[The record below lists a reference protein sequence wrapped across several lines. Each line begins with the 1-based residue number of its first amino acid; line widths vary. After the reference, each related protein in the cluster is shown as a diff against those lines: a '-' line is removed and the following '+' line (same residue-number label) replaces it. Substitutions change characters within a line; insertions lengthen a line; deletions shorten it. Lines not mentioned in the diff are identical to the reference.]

1 MRRWRGCWRWWR
13 GTAKAFV
20 ACEPRR
26 SAFALLGARMV
37 FALGANDVTRHDAVA
52 SVRAGF
58 RGRELSGLWP
68 TARQAGSLASVAFF
82 PSPICF
88 MRPCGMTP

>member
-1 MRRWRGCWRWWR
+1 
-13 GTAKAFV
+13 
-20 ACEPRR
+20 
-26 SAFALLGARMV
+26 MV

-68 TARQAGSLASVAFF
+68 AGAAGWRLNERGIF
-82 PSPICF
+82 PFTHLFHAHAP
-88 MRPCGMTP
+88 